1 MLANHLY
8 LFIFKCL
15 CFWDQVSWHLL
26 LCNSG
31 EGHCSAADTL
41 QLDLGG
47 AGARGPWI
55 WPLRCG
61 RFTQRIKGYQSVCS
75 VPRND
80 PSALQSPEG
89 TGDHAGGYQ
98 GTLNLATSFL
108 FHLKISLLSVLFL
121 HLCRFTCSKFTYYIK
136 NLTIQWK
143 LLLCTCLF
151 LTCYF
156 CLN

>member
-1 MLANHLY
+1 MSVFLRPS
-8 LFIFKCL
+8 
-15 CFWDQVSWHLL
+15 DQVSWHLL
-26 LCNSG
+26 LFNPG

-75 VPRND
+75 VPRNH

-98 GTLNLATSFL
+98 GTLNLVTSFL
-108 FHLKISLLSVLFL
+108 FHLKISLLSVLFP
-121 HLCRFTCSKFTYYIK
+121 HLCQFSLSSKLGK
-136 NLTIQWK
+136 SGWK

-151 LTCYF
+151 STCYF
-156 CLN
+156 CLFLVKLFPPSSSASL